1 VKLTKYCAYAG
12 LLLGLSAVLSASA
25 IKTSGSSYG
34 DPDPAGSVCGGSC
47 ILPSGVTA
55 LMQNYAYS
63 DGPGEVFSFQ
73 ITSDTSDFSI
83 TLTGSD
89 VFTAVPGDIAFG
101 AFVCPNGG
109 YTPCGADPTG
119 FVTASADA
127 STAVGLDSVT
137 FTVDGDGKDLVF
149 FAIETEPPTGVTNQ
163 VTAAVTLNTSTVPEP
178 GLFPILGLAVVG
190 LFLVRRRNRSVKLA

>member
-1 VKLTKYCAYAG
+1 MLGKCCAYAG
-12 LLLGLSAVLSASA
+12 LLLGFSVALSASA

-34 DPDPAGSVCGGSC
+34 DPDPTGSACGGSC
-47 ILPSGVTA
+47 TLPSGVTA
-55 LMQNYAYS
+55 LTQNYAYS
-63 DGPGEVFSFQ
+63 DGAGQVFSFQ

-83 TLTGSD
+83 TLTGAD
-89 VFTAVPGDIAFG
+89 VFTAAPGDIPFG

-163 VTAAVTLNTSTVPEP
+163 VTATVAYTSTVPEP
-178 GLFPILGLAVVG
+178 ALLPILGLAVVG
-190 LFLVRRRNRSVKLA
+190 LVLFRRRRLVNLA